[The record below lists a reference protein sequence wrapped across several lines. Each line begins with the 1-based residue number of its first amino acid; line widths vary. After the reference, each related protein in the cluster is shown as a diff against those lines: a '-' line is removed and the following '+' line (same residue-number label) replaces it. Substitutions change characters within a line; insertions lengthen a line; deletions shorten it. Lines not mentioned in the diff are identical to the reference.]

1 MGLIDVLTWRELHPL
16 EKDYSHYSA
25 THSLY
30 SRIDYF
36 LLQEENRHRIQNCGI
51 GVADVSDRNAIYMKI
66 SLGEEKRNTLWILNL
81 GILNNKS
88 VVEQIRIEIKKILWR
103 W

>member
-1 MGLIDVLTWRELHPL
+1 MGLIDVWRELHPL

-25 THSLY
+25 THSVY
-30 SRIDYF
+30 YRIDYF

-51 GVADVSDRNAIYMKI
+51 GVADVSDHNAIYMKI